1 MKTLVIAAALVLTG
15 CVPSIEPLYTAK
27 DVISDAHFV
36 GTWSTKDATLA
47 VTAADDNKS
56 YKVAYDAKEDKPVH
70 LKFTAHLMKLG
81 SSMFADLFPDMPE
94 QILCYPCV
102 PMHMFAKVA
111 ANEDTLKIDL
121 FDTGWLDTMAKA
133 GKLQMPSALL
143 DDTRILTAKTADLQ
157 AFMLKHEND
166 ADAFMKGDPWTKSR

>member
-27 DVISDAHFV
+27 DVIYDAHFT
-36 GTWSTKDATLA
+36 GNWAIKDATLA
-47 VTAADDNKS
+47 ITAGDDNKS
-56 YKVAYDAKEDKPVH
+56 YKVAYDAKEDKAVH

-94 QILCYPCV
+94 QMMCYPCV

-111 ANEDTLKIDL
+111 VNENTLKIDL

-133 GKLQMPSALL
+133 GKLQTASALI
-143 DDTRILTAKTADLQ
+143 DDMRILTAKTPDLQ
-157 AFMLKHEND
+157 ALMLKHEND
-166 ADAFMKGDPWTKSR
+166 SDAFMKGDPWTKSR